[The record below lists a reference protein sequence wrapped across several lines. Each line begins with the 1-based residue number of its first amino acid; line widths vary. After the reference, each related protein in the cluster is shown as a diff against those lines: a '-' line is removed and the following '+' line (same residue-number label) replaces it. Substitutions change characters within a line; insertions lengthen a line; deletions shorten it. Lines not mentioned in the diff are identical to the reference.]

1 MRAAYPRKTT
11 SSAGSR
17 PDRVETH
24 DIVVI
29 GGGQM
34 GLSLCYYLGRAGADF
49 LILDAEDSPG
59 GAWRHGWDSLRLFSP
74 AGYSSLPGWLM
85 PPPEHKG
92 YPTRDDVIDYL
103 TRYEARYQLP
113 VRRPVRV
120 SSVVRT
126 DEHLELVT
134 ESGPIAARNVVSAT
148 GTWSHPH
155 IPDLPGREL
164 FQGTQVHSAHYARPR
179 DFAGQTVLVV
189 GGGNSGAQIM
199 AEVAPVA
206 RALWVTTHDP
216 LFLPDDVDG
225 RVLFERAVARMKAG
239 PGETP
244 VGGIGDIVMVPPVK
258 EARARGDLTT
268 VRPFERMT
276 ATGVVWPDGAEM
288 KVDAVVWCT
297 GFRPALEH
305 LRSMNIVE
313 EDGRVLVEAHR
324 SVKEPRLWLAGY
336 GDWTGPGSATLMGAA
351 RTARDLASPL
361 VEAQAFESPG

>member
-1 MRAAYPRKTT
+1 M
-11 SSAGSR
+11 
-17 PDRVETH
+17 
-24 DIVVI
+24 
-29 GGGQM
+29 
-34 GLSLCYYLGRAGADF
+34 
-49 LILDAEDSPG
+49 
-59 GAWRHGWDSLRLFSP
+59 
-74 AGYSSLPGWLM
+74 
-85 PPPEHKG
+85 
-92 YPTRDDVIDYL
+92 
-103 TRYEARYQLP
+103 
-113 VRRPVRV
+113 
-120 SSVVRT
+120 
-126 DEHLELVT
+126 
-134 ESGPIAARNVVSAT
+134 SAT